1 MCRQTSRTAAVFI
14 TETLGR
20 SFDTVAHLASYAGL
34 APWPDAQDHPSG
46 ASTSRTRVTRDPN
59 GAWYTSGIR
68 LGTPALTSRGFSP
81 DDMDKVA
88 GLICEALTGTRPAT
102 TSAGAPGKAKYD
114 MADGLAA
121 RVHAEAD
128 ELLGATPLCPGLEL

>member
-1 MCRQTSRTAAVFI
+1 
-14 TETLGR
+14 
-20 SFDTVAHLASYAGL
+20 
-34 APWPDAQDHPSG
+34 
-46 ASTSRTRVTRDPN
+46 
-59 GAWYTSGIR
+59 
-68 LGTPALTSRGFSP
+68 
-81 DDMDKVA
+81 MDKVA

-128 ELLGATPLCPGLEL
+128 ELLGANPLYPGLEL

>member
-81 DDMDKVA
+81 DDMDRVA
-88 GLICEALTGTRPAT
+88 ALVCEALTGTAPAT

-128 ELLGATPLCPGLEL
+128 ELLGANPLYPGLEL